1 MKRQQERRVESLLD
15 YIQVMKEERLEECI
29 SRGENARYPQIC
41 AAAFRR
47 NGSLDIQAMVDEFQ
61 SYIGNS
67 LTEMQNRHFLA
78 FSQHYGLPTNLLDF
92 SYSPLISLYFAC
104 SGNEEKEGY
113 VYFLSKERLIDIT
126 RNLDLVKPG
135 LFSQLLLAAP
145 KTEALYDGITKFFC
159 QDERYVAEFL
169 EGIDRMIGR
178 LPRNERVHRALRQA
192 LRTIRTEGVCSMD
205 DLESLIKILDRN
217 RPFAGELEP
226 EIKTKYLG
234 AFGHIFC
241 RVLSYAFLIRDKDA
255 KLEFPFYFTYEPANI
270 TARVSNQSS
279 ILIYQ
284 LYGIDNLRQ
293 AIIPDFEV
301 TIANKEEIL
310 SDLDHL
316 GINEK
321 FIFNDYDHIA
331 SYIKRKHLKTAD
343 ETEEKWTKIQK
354 MAGEFPIRK
363 GIWYQQHKKEV

>member
-1 MKRQQERRVESLLD
+1 M
-15 YIQVMKEERLEECI
+15 
-29 SRGENARYPQIC
+29 
-41 AAAFRR
+41 
-47 NGSLDIQAMVDEFQ
+47 
-61 SYIGNS
+61 
-67 LTEMQNRHFLA
+67 
-78 FSQHYGLPTNLLDF
+78 
-92 SYSPLISLYFAC
+92 
-104 SGNEEKEGY
+104 
-113 VYFLSKERLIDIT
+113 
-126 RNLDLVKPG
+126 
-135 LFSQLLLAAP
+135 
-145 KTEALYDGITKFFC
+145 
-159 QDERYVAEFL
+159 
-169 EGIDRMIGR
+169 
-178 LPRNERVHRALRQA
+178 
-192 LRTIRTEGVCSMD
+192 
-205 DLESLIKILDRN
+205 
-217 RPFAGELEP
+217 
-226 EIKTKYLG
+226 
-234 AFGHIFC
+234 
-241 RVLSYAFLIRDKDA
+241 
-255 KLEFPFYFTYEPANI
+255 EFPFYFTYEPANI